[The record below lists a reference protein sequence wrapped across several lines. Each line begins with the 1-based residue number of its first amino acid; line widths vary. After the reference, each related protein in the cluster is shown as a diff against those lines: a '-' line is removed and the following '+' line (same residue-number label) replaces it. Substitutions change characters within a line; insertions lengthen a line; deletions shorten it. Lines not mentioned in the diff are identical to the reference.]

1 MLIGSRRL
9 GSLTA
14 QLHETKVHFL
24 FKFENYAM
32 LLLLL
37 LLLSLRVL
45 LCNPDTHQTKLPLK
59 PWQCSCIGLLT
70 AKFTNATHY

>member
-45 LCNPDTHQTKLPLK
+45 LCNL
-59 PWQCSCIGLLT
+59 G
-70 AKFTNATHY
+70 